1 MEYSL
6 CFLDDFLCE
15 PEPDVEYL
23 CRIISSRD
31 PDRLGIWERAVKT
44 KYKEM
49 MPNMVTRMVQYAC
62 EKSKS
67 LLLLRVVFLM
77 MVSEEAAVVPI
88 ITGQLKRHT
97 NDEIMSLL
105 SVESRFQSQRT
116 IKNKRRAALALLK
129 LRYFEDHFLPFLKI
143 AVDVLLNF
151 SYYHDN
157 ITWAYVAFVGRA
169 QMAWNSL
176 SVSVCAVTIEYDKTK
191 KKSMASAASAIKAKK
206 TPKKPKA
213 PGAAGTR
220 KKKKKTQ
227 PKSAFIG

>member
-15 PEPDVEYL
+15 PEPDVDYL
-23 CRIISSRD
+23 CKIISGRD
-31 PDRLGIWERAVKT
+31 PERLGIWERAVKT

-88 ITGQLKRHT
+88 ITGQLRRHM
-97 NDEIMSLL
+97 NDEIG
-105 SVESRFQSQRT
+105 VEGPF
-116 IKNKRRAALALLK
+116 KRRAAMAQRK

-176 SVSVCAVTIEYDKTK
+176 SISVCAVTIEYDKME
-191 KKSMASAASAIKAKK
+191 KKSLASAASATKAKK